1 MSAAPGTYPGPIVVS
16 PLPHTWTT
24 LSHIQEAGGE
34 GGARCFLST
43 ETQPSLPQKF
53 VRPFYGWSTCHLGR
67 GAVGVI
73 KYNLGLRPVLAGGVG
88 GSVGS
93 DFTVK
98 CVLPY
103 LVVREGAWWVQIL
116 GVQGGV
122 LPRSVI
128 ALKFVYIH
136 IYYGC
141 L

>member
-1 MSAAPGTYPGPIVVS
+1 MSAAPGTCPGPIVVS

-24 LSHIQEAGGE
+24 LSQIQEAGGV

-93 DFTVK
+93 
-98 CVLPY
+98 Y

-128 ALKFVYIH
+128 ALKFVYVR